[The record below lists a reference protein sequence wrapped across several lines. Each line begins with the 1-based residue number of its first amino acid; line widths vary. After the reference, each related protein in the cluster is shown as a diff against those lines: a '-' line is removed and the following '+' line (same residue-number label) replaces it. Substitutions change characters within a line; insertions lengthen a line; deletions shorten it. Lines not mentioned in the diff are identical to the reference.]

1 MQMLDEVPM
10 IWGSCYMIYTMH
22 LVLKKPGSVSYK
34 AATFLLL
41 YCLVFL
47 VVYTKLDDPLLFQT
61 MYGVVVV
68 VLVVQAMYIFTLQC
82 NKQVFKLYM
91 TGLVLYLTGFILW
104 NIGKNSKAT
113 LVMDHQV
120 NNFLENHHC
129 STLTRWRCSLPH
141 ILQPVL
147 QLHAWWHLLAGY
159 ATYLNIQHCLHHRAT
174 FLQRQVDIS
183 LNWVGVTV
191 IMDRD
196 NKRGKS

>member
-104 NIGKNSKAT
+104 NI
-113 LVMDHQV
+113 
-120 NNFLENHHC
+120 ENHHC